1 MDARRPTPDC
11 DAATAEIAGVEIAG
25 ERRKTGG
32 KAARLTRLK
41 KTGGFSRDFLCRL
54 LLNPADNCSYFLRI
68 SCADFFTRHAVR
80 RLGEF
85 DDVIWTRGWG
95 ETS

>member
-32 KAARLTRLK
+32 KSGTINSFK
-41 KTGGFSRDFLCRL
+41 KNGGDFL
-54 LLNPADNCSYFLRI
+54 AI
-68 SCADFFTRHAVR
+68 SCAVYSLTRRITV
-80 RLGEF
+80 F
-85 DDVIWTRGWG
+85 I
-95 ETS
+95 S